1 MHIKVRVS
9 ESTRHD
15 AQQYMVTL
23 LMLWHNGTVQICI
36 LLLAQLF
43 VLSTSFISENYILV
57 KSDINWTRMEWEVC
71 AGITKENAAVAYEQC
86 SLNCQHVIQRV
97 TSPEWMRSHA
107 YNDHDVAASRA
118 NDASDHSSHPAP
130 GCGSCVSEKP
140 SQHHSGNHH
149 SKFPHST
156 SETWR
161 KHWDRIGF
169 GI

>member
-57 KSDINWTRMEWEVC
+57 KSDIN
-71 AGITKENAAVAYEQC
+71 
-86 SLNCQHVIQRV
+86 
-97 TSPEWMRSHA
+97 
-107 YNDHDVAASRA
+107 
-118 NDASDHSSHPAP
+118 
-130 GCGSCVSEKP
+130 
-140 SQHHSGNHH
+140 
-149 SKFPHST
+149 
-156 SETWR
+156 
-161 KHWDRIGF
+161 
-169 GI
+169 